1 VNLKAI
7 PLLSAQRIPEE
18 QSRLLVNNAGLLRI
32 GRLDRQ
38 IEFAFR
44 LLGLRFTANTRP
56 AESGTV
62 LQLAAEVGPVPYSA
76 EGVGIRRAALTIIET
91 SQVLPEA
98 RLVISRSRWIYVIG
112 KASLPN
118 AWTAADAISASARL
132 VLQVK
137 PYLAMLLEVLPPQR
151 RQH

>member
-7 PLLSAQRIPEE
+7 PLLSAQRISEAD
-18 QSRLLVNNAGLLRI
+18 SRLQVNTNQALQI

-44 LLGLRFTANTRP
+44 LMGLSFTANTRP
-56 AESGTV
+56 ADNGTV
-62 LQLAAEVGPVPYSA
+62 LQLSAEVGPVPYSA
-76 EGVGIRRAALTIIET
+76 EGVGTRRSALSIIE
-91 SQVLPEA
+91 SAQMLPEA

-112 KASLPN
+112 KSALSED
-118 AWTAADAISASARL
+118 WSAADAISASTRL

-137 PYLAMLLEVLPPQR
+137 PHLTMLLEVLPCR
-151 RQH
+151 HSHH